1 LGVGAGLDRLGHGK
15 KKGLP
20 AVGVD
25 GVIARMSGNGY
36 GIGPEAFSIAGG
48 KGQKNAISE
57 RNDGFFHCQLLVMAV
72 GDFTPGFQEVGLE
85 GFGQKGQRHD
95 LILDAEAAA
104 LIGGAREFPGIML
117 GSIIEAECG
126 HDLFSGGHMMED
138 GDRIQ
143 PSRKKNNDFHGKK
156 GLCASS

>member
-1 LGVGAGLDRLGHGK
+1 MGVGAGLDRLGHGK

-36 GIGPEAFSIAGG
+36 GIGPEAFRIAGG
-48 KGQKNAISE
+48 KGEKNAISE
-57 RNDGFFHCQLLVMAV
+57 RNDGFFHRQLLVMAV
-72 GDFTPGFQEVGLE
+72 GDFAPRFQEVGLE

-95 LILDAEAAA
+95 LVLNAEAAA
-104 LIGGAREFPGIML
+104 LIGGTGEFPGVML
-117 GSIIEAECG
+117 GSIVEAECG
-126 HDLFSGGHMMED
+126 HDLFSGGHVMED

-143 PSRKKNNDFHGKK
+143 PS
-156 GLCASS
+156 